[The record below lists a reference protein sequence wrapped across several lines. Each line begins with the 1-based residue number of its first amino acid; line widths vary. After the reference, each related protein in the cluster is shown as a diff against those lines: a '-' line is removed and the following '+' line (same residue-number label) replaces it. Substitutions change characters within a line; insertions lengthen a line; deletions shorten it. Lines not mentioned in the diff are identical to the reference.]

1 MGENIVE
8 TKFSTLM
15 KKIPQIC
22 VVKNIIM
29 KRSGEGYSFKS
40 KIYTHAI
47 RIECMKN
54 LKSVTIGFT
63 FTGKICFHMK
73 NQMNAIKWEINKR
86 QGERKG
92 A

>member
-29 KRSGEGYSFKS
+29 KRSGGG
-40 KIYTHAI
+40 IH
-47 RIECMKN
+47 
-54 LKSVTIGFT
+54 LKVKYIPMQLG
-63 FTGKICFHMK
+63 
-73 NQMNAIKWEINKR
+73 
-86 QGERKG
+86 
-92 A
+92 